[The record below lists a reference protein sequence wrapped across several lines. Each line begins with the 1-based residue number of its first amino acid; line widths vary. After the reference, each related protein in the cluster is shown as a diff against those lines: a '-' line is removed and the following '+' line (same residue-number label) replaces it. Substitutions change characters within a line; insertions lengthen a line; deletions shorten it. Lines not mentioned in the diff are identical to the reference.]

1 MPSGETATAP
11 ALDREANQGTTT
23 QADLLEPAPRG
34 EEPGAEPPPEADRPA
49 VEQTEVEQV
58 HAGETG
64 VGDPGAEGT
73 GVGDAGAEETAA
85 AVSEAEERRG
95 IDEAALEAIFRSART
110 HNRFHDEPVSD
121 QTIEAL
127 YELLKWGPTSANC
140 SPARFMFLRTRE
152 AKERLRPTLSPGNV
166 EKTMAAPLTV
176 IVAYD
181 QKFYERLHYLFPHS
195 PDARTWFA
203 DNEAFSAETA
213 FRNGTLQ
220 GAYLIIAARAV
231 GLDCGP
237 MSGFDKAKVDE
248 EFFAYRGWKSNF
260 LCNLGHGNPDGLF
273 ARLPRLEFSEA
284 CELL

>member
-11 ALDREANQGTTT
+11 ALDREANQGATAE
-23 QADLLEPAPRG
+23 ADPREPAARG

-49 VEQTEVEQV
+49 VEGTEGEQIHV
-58 HAGETG
+58 GETG
-64 VGDPGAEGT
+64 AE
-73 GVGDAGAEETAA
+73 DTAA
-85 AVSEAEERRG
+85 VVSEAEPQRG
-95 IDEAALEAIFRSART
+95 IDGAALEAIFRSART
-110 HNRFHDEPVSD
+110 HNKFRDEPISD
-121 QTIEAL
+121 ESIESL

-152 AKERLRPTLSPGNV
+152 AKERLRTALSPGNV

-181 QKFYERLHYLFPHS
+181 PKFYDRLHYLFPHS

-220 GAYLIIAARAV
+220 GAYLIIAARAL